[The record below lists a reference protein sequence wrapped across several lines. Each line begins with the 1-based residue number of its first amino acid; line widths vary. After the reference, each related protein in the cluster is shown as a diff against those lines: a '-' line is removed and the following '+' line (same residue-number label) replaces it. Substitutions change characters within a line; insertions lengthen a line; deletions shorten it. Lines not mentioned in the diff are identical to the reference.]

1 MEKEMVGGY
10 NKDFLVRVEENSE
23 DNSYIAMMLLVAM
36 VAIMV
41 IVTIHTPHE
50 IDHKARNLLELYPL
64 QSPPTG
70 SNEIMTPHANLDSQ
84 GKISDYGSLIQWK
97 GSDN

>member
-10 NKDFLVRVEENSE
+10 NNDFLVRVEENSE

-41 IVTIHTPHE
+41 IVTIHTPH
-50 IDHKARNLLELYPL
+50 
-64 QSPPTG
+64 
-70 SNEIMTPHANLDSQ
+70 
-84 GKISDYGSLIQWK
+84 
-97 GSDN
+97 